1 MEINWFPGHMYKTLG
16 ELKGLINVIDFGI
29 IIIDARIPKTSL
41 NKELLA
47 IFNTKP
53 LLVIFNK
60 CDLADQSKTKNTFDK
75 LRANNIYTIKINAQ
89 TGEGIN
95 NILKV
100 VEESILKEKIIK
112 LKNKG
117 VNMKPYKTIIIGIPN
132 SGKSSLVNRLT
143 KKNKVVVKNMPGTT
157 KNISWLKAG
166 EDFLILDT
174 PGLLWPKL
182 NPSEQLFLAYT
193 GAIPKHVI
201 VPEELAY
208 SLTEYLLKNY
218 QKPFLSYYDLQLD
231 LVDINEIYQLIAKK
245 NGLLLKKGE
254 IDYHRLA
261 NKILD
266 DFNNNKFGG
275 ISFEE
280 I

>member
-47 IFNTKP
+47 IFNNKP

-60 CDLADQSKTKNTFDK
+60 CDLADQSKTKNTIDK
-75 LRANNIYTIKINAQ
+75 LQANNIYTIKINAQ

-100 VEESILKEKIIK
+100 VEDSILKEKIIK

-218 QKPFLSYYDLQLD
+218 QTPFLSYYDLQLD

-245 NGLLLKKGE
+245 HGLLLKKGE
-254 IDYHRLA
+254 TDYHRLA

>member
-47 IFNTKP
+47 IFNNKP

-60 CDLADQSKTKNTFDK
+60 CDLADQSKTKNTIDK

-100 VEESILKEKIIK
+100 VEDSILKEKIIK

-218 QKPFLSYYDLQLD
+218 QTPFLSYYDLQLD

-245 NGLLLKKGE
+245 HGFLLKKGE

>member
-1 MEINWFPGHMYKTLG
+1 
-16 ELKGLINVIDFGI
+16 
-29 IIIDARIPKTSL
+29 
-41 NKELLA
+41 
-47 IFNTKP
+47 
-53 LLVIFNK
+53 
-60 CDLADQSKTKNTFDK
+60 
-75 LRANNIYTIKINAQ
+75 
-89 TGEGIN
+89 
-95 NILKV
+95 
-100 VEESILKEKIIK
+100 
-112 LKNKG
+112 
-117 VNMKPYKTIIIGIPN
+117 MKPYKTIIIGIPN

-218 QKPFLSYYDLQLD
+218 QTPFLSYYDLQLD

-245 NGLLLKKGE
+245 HGLLLKKGE
-254 IDYHRLA
+254 TDYHRLA

-266 DFNNNKFGG
+266 DFNNNKFGA

>member
-47 IFNTKP
+47 IFNNKP

-60 CDLADQSKTKNTFDK
+60 CDLADQSKTKNTIDK

-100 VEESILKEKIIK
+100 VEDSILKEKIIK

-218 QKPFLSYYDLQLD
+218 QTPFLSYYDLQLD

-245 NGLLLKKGE
+245 HGLLLKKGE